1 MRLRPAGEPYN
12 RKTLSKVKRSGVRA
26 QVGAGPGRG
35 RGQPRSRPEG
45 LRPPRCTHPGVQSG
59 AGEVGILHSLPF
71 TPPLQVPHLPSL
83 PRPGEPL
90 LGIPPSTRGFG
101 PDISASSALSL
112 LPGAPRACCVP
123 SSLSPR
129 RPWLLRA
136 PSRSPPCRPW
146 PSRAAPRTWARRRW
160 CSSACATS
168 RGWSSSSIP
177 SATCWLKHRPTAAA
191 GDCPSLGRPL
201 LQEPST
207 GAELP
212 PRELSPGLQVLGVG
226 GR

>member
-136 PSRSPPCRPW
+136 PSRSPPADLGHRG
-146 PSRAAPRTWARRRW
+146 RRR
-160 CSSACATS
+160 
-168 RGWSSSSIP
+168 GP
-177 SATCWLKHRPTAAA
+177 GPGGGGAAVHAQPAVA
-191 GDCPSLGRPL
+191 GAALRF
-201 LQEPST
+201 LQRLAGSST
-207 GAELP
+207 GPQPLRVTVP
-212 PRELSPGLQVLGVG
+212 PWGAPSSKNRALGQSCLRG
-226 GR
+226 SCPLGSRCWG